1 MLKLREFV
9 FIFIL
14 FGLDQ
19 VTKRLATYFLEF
31 YNPVHLIQSIF
42 SLELVFN
49 YGAAYG
55 IFQHQRI
62 FLLIV
67 AVIFI
72 IGILLFASYFIQSN
86 YSKIAVIFL
95 LAGAFGNMIDRLLLG
110 YVIDFIDIKIFP
122 VFNFADIFINIA
134 IGLFLY
140 EAFVYDRKNKKSS
153 S

>member
-1 MLKLREFV
+1 MLKFRDFIFV
-9 FIFIL
+9 FCL

-19 VTKRLATYFLEF
+19 VSKRIATHFLEF
-31 YNPVHLIQSIF
+31 YNPIHLIHSIF

-55 IFQHQRI
+55 IFQHQRL

-67 AVIFI
+67 AAVFI
-72 IGILLFASYFIQSN
+72 AGILMFTNYFIQSN

-95 LAGAFGNMIDRLLLG
+95 LAGAIGNMMDRLLLG

-140 EAFVYDRKNKKSS
+140 EAFIYDRKNNK
-153 S
+153 